1 MQEFEVPVQFNG
13 DVTVLV
19 PDHLSAADANLL
31 AQKLA
36 LARIVATCD
45 NPDAPEDD
53 ACCDYAEQCS
63 DSAQATAEEDWD
75 GCQITGVGGTWVIAN
90 E

>member
-1 MQEFEVPVQFNG
+1 MKIDVPVQFSG
-13 DVTVLV
+13 VVSVVV
-19 PDHLSAADANLL
+19 PDHLSDADSSLL
-31 AQKLA
+31 AEKLA

-63 DSAQATAEEDWD
+63 DTAQATSEQDWD
-75 GCQITGVGGTWVIAN
+75 ACEITSVGGTWLIEN